1 MPLHSLGPAHKP
13 TRARCSAPPGFV
25 VLPRQRRA
33 VAAAANL
40 LIAELRAAA
49 AAGGGGGGG
58 DGASAEAIVP
68 SPLIEQLRLE
78 LERRKSQVDGRYDIY
93 IYTSIDRLDR

>member
-49 AAGGGGGGG
+49 AAGGGGGG

-93 IYTSIDRLDR
+93 IYISIDRLDR